1 MIQDPA
7 LSTSFGAAARDY
19 DRYRVGPPAEIVER
33 ILPPSCEVVL
43 DLGAGTGAMTRH
55 LLARIPQVYA
65 VEPDPRMREVLAENC
80 PGVTAMEGVAE
91 RIPLPDASV
100 DAVVMSAAWH
110 WVDPD
115 RAIPEVARV
124 LRDGGTLALVWN
136 HSDRNVPWVSD
147 LDALR
152 RRITGGGDVVYP
164 RIQHFLNDPWLPE
177 GAPFTDVEISALLWS
192 TTLTREELSASQTTY
207 SAFLLASA
215 DKREALLQQITEHL
229 NGDERLG
236 TGETVEVPM
245 RCNFWRAVRKP
256 REV

>member
-1 MIQDPA
+1 MIQNTQ

-33 ILPPSCEVVL
+33 IVPVSCETAL
-43 DLGAGTGAMTRH
+43 DLGAGTGAMTRR
-55 LLARIPQVYA
+55 LMARIPQVYA

-91 RIPLPDASV
+91 QIPLADASV

-136 HSDRNVPWVSD
+136 HSDRNVPWISD

-164 RIQHFLNDPWLPE
+164 RIQHFLKDEWLPE
-177 GAPFTDVEISALLWS
+177 GAPFIDIEISELLWS
-192 TTLTREELSASQTTY
+192 TTLTREELVASQTTY
-207 SAFLLASA
+207 SAYLLESPER
-215 DKREALLQQITEHL
+215 KETLLQELTDHV

-256 REV
+256 RQD